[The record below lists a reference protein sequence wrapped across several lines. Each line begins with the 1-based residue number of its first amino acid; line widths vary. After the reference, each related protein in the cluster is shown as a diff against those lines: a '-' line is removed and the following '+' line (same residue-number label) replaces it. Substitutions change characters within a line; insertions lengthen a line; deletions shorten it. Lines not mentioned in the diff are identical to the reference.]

1 MKPTD
6 QTLMKQMHISS
17 EEIEYRK
24 SLLSLTN
31 KELLQLVQLGIKL
44 EPLFDQVVMEFYQQ
58 QTSVDEIATLIGD
71 VDTLS
76 RLQRAQRQYV
86 TELFSGTYDANYVNN
101 RLRIGLVHK
110 RIGVEP
116 KLYLSAIYH
125 LKTRLMTLV
134 YEQIGHTDEYHQV
147 VQTLEKL
154 FMFDISLVVETY
166 VWSLVSEI
174 KSSKEKIEQYAN
186 VLEDRAQQMEA
197 LSQTDPLTGLLNVR
211 HLNSIL
217 NATICTAEHTLE
229 PVTVVFIDIND
240 FKMINDTFGHPRG
253 DQILKIVADG
263 IRYVARL
270 DDHCF
275 RCGGDEF
282 CIIFPRCTESQ
293 AIESFVPRL
302 EQYIRQIEPSISLS
316 IGVKQ
321 TDHVGG
327 YIDATTLIHEADARM
342 YQVKKERKTKI

>member
-1 MKPTD
+1 
-6 QTLMKQMHISS
+6 MHISS

-31 KELLQLVQLGIKL
+31 KELQQLVELGSKL
-44 EPLFDQVVMEFYQQ
+44 EHLLDQVVIEFYEQ
-58 QTSVDEIATLIGD
+58 QTSVSEIAILIGD

-76 RLQRAQRQYV
+76 RLQRAQREYLAQ
-86 TELFSGTYDANYVNN
+86 LFLGNYDANYVNN

-125 LKTRLMTLV
+125 LKTMLISLIYQQLGDT
-134 YEQIGHTDEYHQV
+134 EEFQQV
-147 VQTLEKL
+147 RSTLEKL

-166 VWSLVSEI
+166 VWSLVSEL
-174 KSSKEKIEQYAN
+174 KSSKEKIEQYAT
-186 VLEDRAQQMEA
+186 VLEDRAEQMEA

-211 HLNSIL
+211 HLNRIL
-217 NATICTAEHTLE
+217 NATICTAERALE

-240 FKMINDTFGHPRG
+240 FKKINDSFGHSKG

-282 CIIFPRCTESQ
+282 CIVFPRCTEQQ

-302 EQYIRQIEPSISLS
+302 LKYVYQIEPNITLS

-321 TDHVGG
+321 TDHVDG
-327 YIDATTLIHEADARM
+327 YLEASKLIHEADAKM
-342 YQVKKERKTKI
+342 YLVKKEQKIKK

>member
-1 MKPTD
+1 
-6 QTLMKQMHISS
+6 
-17 EEIEYRK
+17 
-24 SLLSLTN
+24 
-31 KELLQLVQLGIKL
+31 
-44 EPLFDQVVMEFYQQ
+44 
-58 QTSVDEIATLIGD
+58 
-71 VDTLS
+71 
-76 RLQRAQRQYV
+76 
-86 TELFSGTYDANYVNN
+86 
-101 RLRIGLVHK
+101 
-110 RIGVEP
+110 
-116 KLYLSAIYH
+116 
-125 LKTRLMTLV
+125 
-134 YEQIGHTDEYHQV
+134 

-229 PVTVVFIDIND
+229 PVTEIFIDIND

-321 TDHVGG
+321 TDHVEG

>member
-31 KELLQLVQLGIKL
+31 KELMSLVQLGIML
-44 EPLFDQVVMEFYQQ
+44 APLLDQVVIEFYQQ
-58 QTSVDEIATLIGD
+58 QTSVVEIATLIGD

-86 TELFSGTYDANYVNN
+86 TELFSGSYDANYVNN

-125 LKTRLMTLV
+125 LKTRLMSLV
-134 YEQIGHTDEYHQV
+134 YEQLGDTEQFHEV
-147 VQTLEKL
+147 SCTLEKL

-166 VWSLVSEI
+166 VWSLVSEL
-174 KSSKEKIEQYAN
+174 KTSKEKIEQYAN

-197 LSQTDPLTGLLNVR
+197 LSQTDALTGLLNVR

-217 NATICTAEHTLE
+217 NATICAAEHALE

-240 FKMINDTFGHPRG
+240 FKVINDSFGHPRG

-263 IRYVARL
+263 IRFVARL

-282 CIIFPRCTESQ
+282 CIIFPRCTELQ
-293 AIESFVPRL
+293 ATESFVPRL
-302 EQYIRQIEPSISLS
+302 LQYIQQIEPTITLS
-316 IGVKQ
+316 IGIKQ
-321 TDHVGG
+321 TDHVEG
-327 YIDATTLIHEADARM
+327 YLEAAALLHEADARM
-342 YQVKKERKTKI
+342 YQAKKQLKVKS

>member
-1 MKPTD
+1 MP
-6 QTLMKQMHISS
+6 I
-17 EEIEYRK
+17 
-24 SLLSLTN
+24 
-31 KELLQLVQLGIKL
+31 
-44 EPLFDQVVMEFYQQ
+44 
-58 QTSVDEIATLIGD
+58 
-71 VDTLS
+71 
-76 RLQRAQRQYV
+76 
-86 TELFSGTYDANYVNN
+86 
-101 RLRIGLVHK
+101 
-110 RIGVEP
+110 
-116 KLYLSAIYH
+116 
-125 LKTRLMTLV
+125 
-134 YEQIGHTDEYHQV
+134 
-147 VQTLEKL
+147 
-154 FMFDISLVVETY
+154 
-166 VWSLVSEI
+166 
-174 KSSKEKIEQYAN
+174 KEKIEQYAN

-217 NATICTAEHTLE
+217 NATICTAKHTLE